1 MANIKKITDCIFEK
15 PIDWFIFVFWH
26 SKFCG
31 VIKLCAIWGFVIML
45 IGGISHC
52 DKVVAFG
59 LGMLMS
65 FIVMVLTIVLYLIVT
80 FSAYG
85 MWSLFSYT
93 ERVLFDRNRIFKN

>member
-15 PIDWFIFVFWH
+15 PIEWFIFEFWD
-26 SKFCG
+26 SKFCR
-31 VIKLCAIWGFVIML
+31 VIKLCAIWGIVIML

-59 LGMLMS
+59 LGMLMG
-65 FIVMVLTIVLYLIVT
+65 FIVMALTIVLYIIIT
-80 FSAYG
+80 FSVYSI
-85 MWSLFSYT
+85 WSLFSYT